1 MTAPVPHPVT
11 LPSFGEK
18 VARLRERYLQQLPAR
33 IAQVQALVQQ
43 LCALPH
49 PPPAADPQALELH
62 RLLHNLKG
70 TSHSFGLSAL
80 GDCAALGE
88 ELLQPCL
95 SSEGP
100 QLPPDWQSQIGRAH
114 V

>member
-62 RLLHNLKG
+62 RLLL
-70 TSHSFGLSAL
+70 
-80 GDCAALGE
+80 
-88 ELLQPCL
+88 
-95 SSEGP
+95 
-100 QLPPDWQSQIGRAH
+100 